1 MLIKIVPVG
10 DVSQEVLSN
19 ISNSLKET
27 FSSVIDETRIGS
39 KLGIPSES
47 YNEERGQYEAGE
59 ILEYVAENKNIPKD
73 VKCLAVTSV
82 DLFSNGLN
90 FVFGQARR
98 HGKISIISL
107 HRLRPEF
114 YGRKGDRELFL
125 ERAAKEAVHEVGHS
139 FGLGHCD
146 NPECVMSFSNNIHA
160 VDKKK
165 RFLCKICQRSLGL

>member
-1 MLIKIVPVG
+1 MLIKIIPVG
-10 DVSQEVLSN
+10 DVSQEILSK
-19 ISNSLKET
+19 ISNSLNRV
-27 FSSVIDETRIGS
+27 FSPIIDGVRIGS
-39 KLGIPSES
+39 KLGIPSEP
-47 YNEERGQYEAGE
+47 YNEERDQYEASE
-59 ILEYVAENKNIPKD
+59 MLEYVKENKDIPKN

-107 HRLRPEF
+107 HRLKPGF
-114 YGRKGDRELFL
+114 YGRKGNRELFL
-125 ERAAKEAVHEVGHS
+125 ERVAKEAIHEVGHS